1 MISAA
6 PVETESDC
14 RETLERPARPR
25 LAAEPSSGPSRRF
38 RAERRH
44 LDAIPAATWD
54 ALAATT
60 PWSTPF
66 SRWAFHRAWWDAY
79 GDNAHEQTMV
89 VLDADAPPGSAPIA
103 IVPFM
108 HRHEVEPTDAITHT
122 TIRHGSEQ
130 PLTPVP
136 PTAKAIF
143 FGASYHA
150 DYATILAHP
159 DDLSSV
165 AEAVVTC
172 LAADTDAADDHP
184 DPWDVIDLR
193 RLRCG
198 DLVTDALAAAFGAR
212 EMTEGWT
219 LNVEPEEVCPVAS
232 IPAGIDFDGY
242 LATLDKKERHEIR
255 RKVRRAEAA
264 GELRLDVSN
273 EPLADLDAFIDL
285 HQKRW
290 GEAGLFPH
298 TPGGDQSRV
307 FVRRLFALFGSD
319 GPLKLS
325 FLTVAGRRI
334 AAGLHFQTAD
344 SFLYY
349 NAGVDPDAQDLSPG
363 VVLVAKYLEYAIGA
377 GLRRFDFLRG
387 DEAYK
392 HGWGGVDEPIQ
403 RLLVRRP
410 AGRLGPATDGS
421 AA

>member
-1 MISAA
+1 MSAA
-6 PVETESDC
+6 TVETEPDC
-14 RETLERPARPR
+14 RETPERPASPR
-25 LAAEPSSGPSRRF
+25 AAAEPSSVSERHL

-44 LDAIPAATWD
+44 LDTIPASTWD
-54 ALAATT
+54 ALAAAT

-89 VLDADAPPGSAPIA
+89 VVDADASEGADPIA

-108 HRHEVEPTDAITHT
+108 HRHEVEPSDELTHT

-159 DDLSSV
+159 DELPAV
-165 AEAVVTC
+165 AEALVSC
-172 LAADTDAADDHP
+172 LAADTDADDDHP
-184 DPWDVIDLR
+184 DPWDVVDLR

-198 DLVTDALAAAFGAR
+198 DPVTDALGVAFGER
-212 EMTEGWT
+212 EMSEGWT
-219 LNVEPEEVCPVAS
+219 LTIEREEVCPVATL
-232 IPAGIDFDGY
+232 PEGVDLDGY
-242 LATLDKKERHEIR
+242 LATLDKKGRHEIR

-264 GELRLDVSN
+264 GEVRLDVSAD
-273 EPLADLDAFIDL
+273 PLGDLDAFIDL

-298 TPGGDQSRV
+298 TPGGAQSRA
-307 FVRRLFALFGSD
+307 FVRRLFELFGAD

-325 FLTVAGRRI
+325 FLTVGRRRI
-334 AAGLHFQTAD
+334 ASGLHLETDDA
-344 SFLYY
+344 FLYY

-363 VVLVAKYLEYAIGA
+363 VVLVVKYLEYAIAA

-387 DEAYK
+387 DEPYK
-392 HGWGGVDEPIQ
+392 YGWGAVDEPIQ
-403 RLLVRRP
+403 RLLVRRA
-410 AGRLGPATDGS
+410 AGRARPDPQGRAS
-421 AA
+421 